1 MAISN
6 AQSAA
11 TSAPATS
18 QSSPLVMRII
28 GAVALAHLINDLI
41 QAVLPSIY
49 PMLKASYGLTFTQ
62 IGLITLTFQLTA
74 SLLQPWVGY
83 HTDRHPKPWL
93 LPAGT
98 VCTLIGILMMS
109 VVGSFPM
116 ILLAAGLIGVGSS
129 TFHPEAS
136 RVARLA
142 SGGRFGLAQS
152 TFQVGGNA
160 GSAFGPLLAAA
171 IIIPYGQGHVA
182 WFGLFALF
190 ALFVLYRISRWYA
203 NHLSL
208 FKLKQGQAATHG
220 LSKRRVISALVVL
233 GLLVFSKYFYMASLT
248 SYFTFYLIEKFDLS
262 VASSQL
268 HLFLFLGAVAAG
280 TFFGGPIGDKIGRKA
295 VIWFSILGVA
305 PFTLMLPHVDLFW
318 TSVLSVVIG
327 FILASA
333 FSAIVVYAQ
342 ELVPGN
348 VGMIAGVFFGLMFGF
363 GGIGAALLGHLA
375 DIHGIEYVY
384 FLCSFLPLL
393 GVSGDLSAQNQKS
406 LTLSLILSKAGK
418 SDAARHFH
426 SGCRRAAAPFL
437 PAAGDEAAPRAS
449 VVRYTQSSRHTFDI
463 R

>member
-1 MAISN
+1 MASSN
-6 AQSAA
+6 SPSVAA
-11 TSAPATS
+11 TASPAS
-18 QSSPLVMRII
+18 QSSPLVLRII

-41 QAVLPSIY
+41 QAVLPAIY
-49 PMLKASYGLTFTQ
+49 PMLKDSYGLTFTQ
-62 IGLITLTFQLTA
+62 VGLITLTFQLTA

-83 HTDRHPKPWL
+83 YTDRRPQPFL
-93 LPAGT
+93 LPAGMI
-98 VCTLIGILMMS
+98 CTLIGILMMS
-109 VVGSFPM
+109 QVGSFPL
-116 ILLAAGLIGVGSS
+116 ILLAAALIGIGSS

-142 SGGRFGLAQS
+142 SGGRYGLAQS
-152 TFQVGGNA
+152 SFQVGGNA
-160 GSAFGPLLAAA
+160 GTAFGPLLAAA
-171 IIIPYGQGHVA
+171 IIIPYGQGNVA

-190 ALFVLYRISRWYA
+190 ALVVLYAISRWYV
-203 NHLSL
+203 NHLRL
-208 FKLKQGQAATHG
+208 YKLKQGQAATHG
-220 LSKRRVISALVVL
+220 LSRNRVISALVVL
-233 GLLVFSKYFYMASLT
+233 GLLVFSKYFYMASFT

-305 PFTLMLPHVDLFW
+305 PFTLLLPHVDLFW

-384 FLCSFLPLL
+384 YLCSFLPLF
-393 GVSGDLSAQNQKS
+393 GVLA
-406 LTLSLILSKAGK
+406 I
-418 SDAARHFH
+418 
-426 SGCRRAAAPFL
+426 FL
-437 PAAGDEAAPRAS
+437 PRTRKA
-449 VVRYTQSSRHTFDI
+449 
-463 R
+463 

>member
-6 AQSAA
+6 TQAEIPAVAA
-11 TSAPATS
+11 TA

-49 PMLKASYGLTFTQ
+49 PMLKDSYGLTFTQ
-62 IGLITLTFQLTA
+62 VGLITLTFQLTA

-98 VCTLIGILMMS
+98 VCTLIGIVMMS
-109 VVGSFPM
+109 MVGSFAL
-116 ILLAAGLIGVGSS
+116 ILLAAALIGIGSS

-142 SGGRFGLAQS
+142 SGGRYGLAQS

-171 IIIPYGQGHVA
+171 IIIPYGQGNVA

-203 NHLSL
+203 NHLNL

-220 LSKRRVISALVVL
+220 LSKGRVLSALVVL
-233 GLLVFSKYFYMASLT
+233 GLLVFSKYFYMASFT

-280 TFFGGPIGDKIGRKA
+280 TFFGGPIGDRIGRKA

-305 PFTLMLPHVDLFW
+305 PFTLILPHVDLLW
-318 TSVLSVVIG
+318 TSILSVVIG
-327 FILASA
+327 FTLASA

-375 DIHGIEYVY
+375 DIRGIEHVY
-384 FLCSFLPLL
+384 WLCSFLPLF
-393 GVSGDLSAQNQKS
+393 GVLA
-406 LTLSLILSKAGK
+406 I
-418 SDAARHFH
+418 
-426 SGCRRAAAPFL
+426 FL
-437 PAAGDEAAPRAS
+437 PRTRKA
-449 VVRYTQSSRHTFDI
+449 
-463 R
+463 

>member
-11 TSAPATS
+11 PSAPGAS

-203 NHLSL
+203 NHLNL

-220 LSKRRVISALVVL
+220 LSKGRVISALVVL

-363 GGIGAALLGHLA
+363 GGIGAALLGYLA
-375 DIHGIEYVY
+375 DVHGIEYVY

-393 GVSGDLSAQNQKS
+393 GVLA
-406 LTLSLILSKAGK
+406 I
-418 SDAARHFH
+418 
-426 SGCRRAAAPFL
+426 FL
-437 PAAGDEAAPRAS
+437 PRTKK
-449 VVRYTQSSRHTFDI
+449 V
-463 R
+463 

>member
-1 MAISN
+1 MALAHRKMAHWRTCPRAPICCTETFMAISN
-6 AQSAA
+6 AQTAA
-11 TSAPATS
+11 ASAPAAP

-41 QAVLPSIY
+41 QSVLPSIY
-49 PMLKASYGLTFTQ
+49 PMLKANYGLSFTQ
-62 IGLITLTFQLTA
+62 VGLITLTFQLTA

-93 LPAGT
+93 LPAGSI
-98 VCTLIGILMMS
+98 CTLIGIVMMS
-109 VVGSFPM
+109 VVGSFPL
-116 ILLAAGLIGVGSS
+116 ILLAAALIGIGSS

-136 RVARLA
+136 RIARLA

-171 IIIPYGQGHVA
+171 IIIPFGQGNVA
-182 WFGLFALF
+182 WFGLFAVF

-203 NHLSL
+203 HHLNL
-208 FKLKQGQAATHG
+208 FKLKAGQAATHG
-220 LSKRRVISALVVL
+220 LSKGRVISALVVL

-305 PFTLMLPHVDLFW
+305 PFTLLMPHVDLFW
-318 TSVLSVVIG
+318 TTVLSVVIG

-384 FLCSFLPLL
+384 FLCSFLPLF
-393 GVSGDLSAQNQKS
+393 GVLA
-406 LTLSLILSKAGK
+406 I
-418 SDAARHFH
+418 
-426 SGCRRAAAPFL
+426 FL
-437 PAAGDEAAPRAS
+437 PRTKKA
-449 VVRYTQSSRHTFDI
+449 
-463 R
+463 

>member
-6 AQSAA
+6 AQNAA
-11 TSAPATS
+11 ASAPATP

-41 QAVLPSIY
+41 QSVLPSIY
-49 PMLKASYGLTFTQ
+49 PMLKANYGLSFTQ
-62 IGLITLTFQLTA
+62 VGLITLTFQLTA

-93 LPAGT
+93 LPAGSI
-98 VCTLIGILMMS
+98 CTLIGIVMMS
-109 VVGSFPM
+109 MVGSFPL
-116 ILLAAGLIGVGSS
+116 ILLAAALIGIGSS

-136 RVARLA
+136 RIARLA
-142 SGGRFGLAQS
+142 SGGRYGLAQS

-171 IIIPYGQGHVA
+171 IIIPFGQGNVA
-182 WFGLFALF
+182 WFGLFAVF
-190 ALFVLYRISRWYA
+190 ALFVLFRISRWYA
-203 NHLSL
+203 HHLNL
-208 FKLKQGQAATHG
+208 FKLKAGQAATHG
-220 LSKRRVISALVVL
+220 LSKGRVTSALVVL
-233 GLLVFSKYFYMASLT
+233 GLLVFSKYFYMASFT

-305 PFTLMLPHVDLFW
+305 PFTLILPHVDLFW
-318 TSVLSVVIG
+318 TSILSVVIG

-348 VGMIAGVFFGLMFGF
+348 VGMIAGIFFGLMFGF

-375 DIHGIEYVY
+375 DVHGIEYVY
-384 FLCSFLPLL
+384 FLCSFLPLF
-393 GVSGDLSAQNQKS
+393 GVLA
-406 LTLSLILSKAGK
+406 I
-418 SDAARHFH
+418 
-426 SGCRRAAAPFL
+426 FL
-437 PAAGDEAAPRAS
+437 PRTKKA
-449 VVRYTQSSRHTFDI
+449 
-463 R
+463 

>member
-6 AQSAA
+6 AQTAA
-11 TSAPATS
+11 ASAPAAP

-41 QAVLPSIY
+41 QSVLPSIY
-49 PMLKASYGLTFTQ
+49 PMLKANYGLSFTQ
-62 IGLITLTFQLTA
+62 VGLITLTFQLTA

-93 LPAGT
+93 LPAGSI
-98 VCTLIGILMMS
+98 CTLIGIVMMS
-109 VVGSFPM
+109 VVGSFPL
-116 ILLAAGLIGVGSS
+116 ILLAAALIGIGSS

-136 RVARLA
+136 RIARLA

-171 IIIPYGQGHVA
+171 IIIPFGQSNVA
-182 WFGLFALF
+182 WFGLFAVF

-203 NHLSL
+203 HHLNL
-208 FKLKQGQAATHG
+208 FKLKAGQAATHG
-220 LSKRRVISALVVL
+220 LSKGRVISALVVL

-305 PFTLMLPHVDLFW
+305 PFTLLMPHVDLFW
-318 TSVLSVVIG
+318 TTVLSVVIG

-375 DIHGIEYVY
+375 DVHGIEYVY
-384 FLCSFLPLL
+384 FLCSFLPLF
-393 GVSGDLSAQNQKS
+393 GVLA
-406 LTLSLILSKAGK
+406 I
-418 SDAARHFH
+418 
-426 SGCRRAAAPFL
+426 FL
-437 PAAGDEAAPRAS
+437 PR
-449 VVRYTQSSRHTFDI
+449 TQKA
-463 R
+463 